1 MRVWVERTTGPAL
14 VIMNGWP
21 RFVVGLAP
29 VVLVVLGLVLPT
41 AIALIPLAV
50 AFVLVLWLSY
60 LSWPVVPAN
69 ARLIRIFTL
78 ALILGIAIVRIA
90 NN

>member
-1 MRVWVERTTGPAL
+1 MSR
-14 VIMNGWP
+14 WP
-21 RFVVGLAP
+21 RLVVGLAP
-29 VVLVVLGLVLPT
+29 LVLLVLGLVLPT

-69 ARLIRIFTL
+69 ARLIRVFTL
-78 ALILGIAIVRIA
+78 ALIVGIAVVRVA
-90 NN
+90 NS

>member
-1 MRVWVERTTGPAL
+1 
-14 VIMNGWP
+14 MNGWP

-29 VVLVVLGLVLPT
+29 VVLLVLGLVLP
-41 AIALIPLAV
+41 AAVALIPLAV

-69 ARLIRIFTL
+69 ARLIRLFTL
-78 ALILGIAIVRIA
+78 VLIIGIAVVRIA
-90 NN
+90 NG

>member
-1 MRVWVERTTGPAL
+1 VERTTGPAL

-29 VVLVVLGLVLPT
+29 VVLLVLGLVLP
-41 AIALIPLAV
+41 AGIALIPLVV

-60 LSWPVVPAN
+60 LSWPVVPPN
-69 ARLIRIFTL
+69 ARLIRILTL
-78 ALILGIAIVRIA
+78 VLIVGIAVVRIA